1 MIANVGKHDRIA
13 RIVLGLTILGAGL
26 YFGSYWGF
34 VGIVPLATAY
44 LSWCPAYLPFR
55 LSTTAK
61 KN

>member
-13 RIVLGLTILGAGL
+13 RIVLGLAILGAGL